1 MESANRYPF
10 AMSLEP
16 VAAHPSAARKRSWV
30 IPLVVLLVAA
40 SAVLVVRQR
49 QERVVTYRIG
59 TVDARFGMSRESF
72 AEALRQ
78 AASLWN
84 QATGREVFRE
94 ATKGGVEVNLIYDHR
109 QETADRLKALS
120 HEIDGTQGTYE
131 GLKAHFETVRA
142 EVDQKKEALTRDF
155 AEYNAR
161 VVRFNEAGQVA
172 ASEDAFRR
180 MEAERN
186 VLAEM
191 KASLQGRQE
200 ELKTLL
206 ETLNGHASVING
218 LAANHNQTMVDYT
231 RTGDSLGPEFSEGEY
246 IQENGRRTIRIYHF
260 PSRDA
265 LVRVLA
271 HELGHARGLGHLE
284 NPHAVMHRLMGTDNP
299 ELTTDDIA
307 AMKAVAQ

>member
-1 MESANRYPF
+1 
-10 AMSLEP
+10 
-16 VAAHPSAARKRSWV
+16 V
-30 IPLVVLLVAA
+30 ILLVAV
-40 SAVLVVRQR
+40 SATLMISRR

-59 TVDARFGMSRESF
+59 TVDARFGMSREAF

-84 QATGREVFRE
+84 QAMGQEVFRE
-94 ATKGGVEVNLIYDHR
+94 TAKGAVEVDLIYDHR

-142 EVDQKKEALTRDF
+142 EVDQKKEGLTQDF

-161 VVRFNEAGQVA
+161 VARFNEVGRGP
-172 ASEDAFRR
+172 ASEDSIKR
-180 MEAERN
+180 MEAER
-186 VLAEM
+186 VALAQM
-191 KASLQGRQE
+191 KASLLGRQD
-200 ELKTLL
+200 ELKVLL
-206 ETLNGHASVING
+206 ETLNGHAAAING

-231 RTGDSLGPEFSEGEY
+231 RAGDSLGPEFSEGEY
-246 IQENGRRTIRIYHF
+246 IQEKGQRTIRIYHF

-271 HELGHARGLGHLE
+271 HELGHAKGLGHLD
-284 NPHAVMHRLMGTDNP
+284 NAQAVMHRLMRTENP
-299 ELTTDDIA
+299 ELTADDIA
-307 AMKAVAQ
+307 AMKAVAN